1 MMKVYEYISKKIK
14 ENGVTNVF
22 GVPGSY
28 IMPIW
33 QNIDIPITLCTHEGD
48 ASYIASAYSKRAQEL
63 SVVLVTSSPGVS
75 NAISG
80 IASAY
85 RDSVPLLIISGT
97 TSISCQGLGA
107 FQEESD
113 YDRAFCSVEITK
125 PIVKKN
131 YIIKDVNDVEKVFNE
146 ALGLTT
152 IGRPGPVHISIPVDI
167 QNMEMELNTVNIYDK
182 SAAIKNLLPAFKIEV
197 STPLIIIGGGCYK
210 REDVASIN
218 RFSNKIA
225 APIICSMKG
234 MSYIEDNSFS
244 IGCVGMGANE
254 ENIDFIKKYKPQ
266 NIFCFGTSLSKKDFE
281 SIYEELQDANLYIFS
296 LEDNY
301 SYKFTKYN
309 YCKTQSIKFVVD
321 YLCKNVLSANDKT
334 IYQLRDDIIELKKI
348 RELKLKERIKKSG
361 LMAQSIYYIMRNV
374 DMNTIVSADA
384 GNHYLDAINCF
395 TPRNYG
401 TFYIDAGLAA
411 MGNGICTSI
420 GVAIGEL
427 DKHHIC
433 ITGDGCMLMNGTSIY
448 TAKKLNLPIV
458 FVVFNNCSLG
468 RVRIGQMKEKKFI
481 GSDIFGCDFKRFG
494 ESMNI
499 DSYQVENLS
508 QLKQVFD
515 LIKNKKETILI
526 EVICSH
532 NEIPLGLKG

>member
-1 MMKVYEYISKKIK
+1 MKVYEYISKKIK

-182 SAAIKNLLPAFKIEV
+182 SAAK
-197 STPLIIIGGGCYK
+197 
-210 REDVASIN
+210 
-218 RFSNKIA
+218 
-225 APIICSMKG
+225 
-234 MSYIEDNSFS
+234 
-244 IGCVGMGANE
+244 
-254 ENIDFIKKYKPQ
+254 
-266 NIFCFGTSLSKKDFE
+266 
-281 SIYEELQDANLYIFS
+281 
-296 LEDNY
+296 
-301 SYKFTKYN
+301 
-309 YCKTQSIKFVVD
+309 
-321 YLCKNVLSANDKT
+321 
-334 IYQLRDDIIELKKI
+334 
-348 RELKLKERIKKSG
+348 
-361 LMAQSIYYIMRNV
+361 
-374 DMNTIVSADA
+374 
-384 GNHYLDAINCF
+384 
-395 TPRNYG
+395 
-401 TFYIDAGLAA
+401 
-411 MGNGICTSI
+411 
-420 GVAIGEL
+420 
-427 DKHHIC
+427 
-433 ITGDGCMLMNGTSIY
+433 
-448 TAKKLNLPIV
+448 
-458 FVVFNNCSLG
+458 
-468 RVRIGQMKEKKFI
+468 KKFI
-481 GSDIFGCDFKRFG
+481 TSF
-494 ESMNI
+494 
-499 DSYQVENLS
+499 
-508 QLKQVFD
+508 
-515 LIKNKKETILI
+515 
-526 EVICSH
+526 
-532 NEIPLGLKG
+532 